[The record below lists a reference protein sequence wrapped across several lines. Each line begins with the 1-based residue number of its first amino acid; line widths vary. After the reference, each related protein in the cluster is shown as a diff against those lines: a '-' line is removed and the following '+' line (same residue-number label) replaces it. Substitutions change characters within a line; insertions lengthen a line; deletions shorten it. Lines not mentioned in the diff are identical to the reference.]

1 MLMVWKTVGDLKT
14 DIETDRQARETE
26 LPTERNRIRV
36 RVTGCGTERESK
48 RVRDRGE
55 SKKHSKGQTD

>member
-26 LPTERNRIRV
+26 LPTERNRV
-36 RVTGCGTERESK
+36 RVTGCVAGRERK